1 MEDLV
6 ENVSM
11 QFSQNSVVMKRSFL
25 FTKVEMVSTNYSAE
39 NYSVRCLRALIGVH
53 TGARRWFADVKFI
66 LL

>member
-11 QFSQNSVVMKRSFL
+11 QFSQNSVVMKRYFL

-39 NYSVRCLRALIGVH
+39 NYSVRCQRALIGVH